1 MGDCQSIKEKENYEK
16 FIVIWIDPQIDNEE
30 NTEYA
35 SKFKSMNFLSI
46 KLYKNVNDA
55 IIFMK
60 TIHFEET
67 KIIVSGK
74 LFPELIRS
82 FKENILDMNFAP
94 IILIFTNNINGS
106 MNNEIYKDDNNI
118 FYKSGGIT
126 TIFDEVEVFLKK
138 EKDKKSEKNK
148 KNNDKLEKTDE
159 IRFTFEY
166 IDKKEKLMW
175 PMFFKVL
182 IEKTSHE
189 TINNYNKLL
198 YERYSE
204 ENKDLKSLLGS
215 IKSLP
220 KIPIEIL
227 SKYYA
232 RLYTAESSFYGNLN
246 RDLGLNKIGE
256 YLSFIQV
263 LYEGVKFKSLPLA
276 NDKILYRGAKISKDE
291 IEKIKSYLEEKKKDL
306 LCAIVFSKSFLSFSK
321 EKNRAEVFLSKQ
333 NYDTEL
339 SKVLFILEK
348 DSNIGYNLTTHADIE
363 KISFIPEEREV
374 LFFPFSSFEIKE
386 IREVIIYGEKIY
398 EIKLLY
404 LGKYLKEIEGDKSL
418 TINGVNIPDDSE
430 FKKQLCEFGL
440 IPKETIENSNT
451 KVLFNKFKQYVSDI
465 NKGNIITGEINIE
478 LKDMKEKENKEN
490 NKNKENIQIINSF
503 ENLKRKN
510 IITEGKEEFNNEK
523 NIKENIEIKIDGK
536 IIGFNY
542 CHKFE
547 KKGKHKIE
555 YLFKKKF
562 RNINH
567 MFYQCSNFTKL
578 DFSNFDSNNITNMSN
593 LFCGCNSLVNIN
605 LSNIKTQNVK
615 DMSHLFSYCNS
626 LSNLDLSNFDTQN
639 VTDMSYM
646 FYKCDA
652 LRDLNLSKF
661 NTINVNNFSNMF
673 SCCENLSS
681 IDLSNFNTQNVVNMS
696 EMFNGC
702 KALRDLNLSNFN
714 TQNVNNM
721 SYIFSGCDSLEK
733 LNLFNFNVRFDIN
746 INNIFS
752 GCKCLQKDKIITK
765 DSKILK
771 AFGS

>member
-1 MGDCQSIKEKENYEK
+1 
-16 FIVIWIDPQIDNEE
+16 
-30 NTEYA
+30 
-35 SKFKSMNFLSI
+35 
-46 KLYKNVNDA
+46 
-55 IIFMK
+55 
-60 TIHFEET
+60 
-67 KIIVSGK
+67 
-74 LFPELIRS
+74 
-82 FKENILDMNFAP
+82 
-94 IILIFTNNINGS
+94 
-106 MNNEIYKDDNNI
+106 
-118 FYKSGGIT
+118 
-126 TIFDEVEVFLKK
+126 
-138 EKDKKSEKNK
+138 
-148 KNNDKLEKTDE
+148 
-159 IRFTFEY
+159 
-166 IDKKEKLMW
+166 
-175 PMFFKVL
+175 MFFKVL

-189 TINNYNKLL
+189 NINNYNKLL

-291 IEKIKSYLEEKKKDL
+291 IEQIKLYLEEKKKGL
-306 LCAIVFSKSFLSFSK
+306 HCAIVFSKSFLSFSK
-321 EKNRAEVFLSKQ
+321 EKNRAEVFLFRK
-333 NYDTEL
+333 NDDPNL

-404 LGKYLKEIEGDKSL
+404 LGKYLKDIKEDKLL
-418 TINGVNIPDDSE
+418 TINEIDIPDNSE
-430 FKKQLCEFGL
+430 FKIQLCGFGL
-440 IPKETIENSNT
+440 IPKETIEKSNT

-478 LKDMKEKENKEN
+478 LKDMKENENKEN
-490 NKNKENIQIINSF
+490 NKNKKNIQIINSF

-510 IITEGKEEFNNEK
+510 TITEGKEEFNNEK

-542 CHKFE
+542 RYKFE

-567 MFYQCSNFTKL
+567 MFYQCSDFTKL
-578 DFSNFDSNNITNMSN
+578 DFSNFDTNNITNMSN
-593 LFCGCNSLVNIN
+593 LFYGCNSLVNIN

-721 SYIFSGCDSLEK
+721 SFIFSGCNSLEK